1 MTTTP
6 ARRFALFAYGTFLPG
21 ERDHETLTGA
31 ELVGEARTRDGYT
44 LVEVGPLAGMIEGGL
59 GAVFGLLY
67 SVEYATLSACDVKRD
82 HPRLFRRK
90 DVTLEDGTI
99 AHAYFLEPEQV
110 RGKRRIRGGDWRRR
124 FEVKSPEPGPLV
136 RWARGRSSRG

>member
-1 MTTTP
+1 MSTP
-6 ARRFALFAYGTFLPG
+6 AGKKFLLFVYGTFLQG
-21 ERDHETLTGA
+21 ERDHETIAGA
-31 ELVGEARTRDGYT
+31 ERVGEARTREGYT
-44 LVEVGPLAGMIEGGL
+44 LVEVGPLAGMIEGGR
-59 GAVFGLLY
+59 GAVAGDLY

-90 DVTLEDGTI
+90 DVVLADGQV

-136 RWARGRSSRG
+136 RWTRSRNSRG